1 MEIIKE
7 FLILIVS
14 IFGFAIESEDNT
26 EKLEVENNDPVEQVE
41 KTNDQVMESVE
52 AIVKHVIDGDTLV
65 VEYENRETEVIRLL
79 NIDTP
84 ELDKNQ
90 KFAKEAKE
98 FTKNIEN
105 ELVVVEKGEQDKY
118 GRTLAYVFVDGILY
132 NKTLAESG
140 YARVAFRTD
149 PNTIPEYLKTIEQ
162 GEKRAIETKKNIWS
176 IPGYVTDYGFNQ

>member
-84 ELDKNQ
+84 ELDK
-90 KFAKEAKE
+90 
-98 FTKNIEN
+98 
-105 ELVVVEKGEQDKY
+105 
-118 GRTLAYVFVDGILY
+118 
-132 NKTLAESG
+132 
-140 YARVAFRTD
+140 
-149 PNTIPEYLKTIEQ
+149 
-162 GEKRAIETKKNIWS
+162 
-176 IPGYVTDYGFNQ
+176 